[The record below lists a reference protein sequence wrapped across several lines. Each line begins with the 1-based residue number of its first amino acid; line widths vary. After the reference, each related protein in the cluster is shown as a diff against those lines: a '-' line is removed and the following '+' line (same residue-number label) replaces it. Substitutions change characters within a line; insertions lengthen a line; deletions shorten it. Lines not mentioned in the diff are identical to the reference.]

1 MLEHKLWPASNVRA
15 FTPTSAESDG
25 PGIRGNLANE
35 STGDWSYKPHRYE
48 DGKGRG
54 AFRFFVT
61 GPRCSC
67 SLAAPVGTFCAR
79 HRN

>member
-25 PGIRGNLANE
+25 PGIRCNLANE
-35 STGDWSYKPHRYE
+35 STGDWSYKPQ

-67 SLAAPVGTFCAR
+67 TLAAPVGTFCAR

>member
-1 MLEHKLWPASNVRA
+1 MLEHKLWPASSARA
-15 FTPTSAESDG
+15 FTPTSAER
-25 PGIRGNLANE
+25 GIRGNLANE

-67 SLAAPVGTFCAR
+67 TLAAPVGTFCAR
-79 HRN
+79 HRS